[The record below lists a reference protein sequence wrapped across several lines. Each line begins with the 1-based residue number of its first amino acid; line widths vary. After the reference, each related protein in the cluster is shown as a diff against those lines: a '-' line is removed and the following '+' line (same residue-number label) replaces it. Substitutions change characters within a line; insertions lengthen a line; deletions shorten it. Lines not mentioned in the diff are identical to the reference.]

1 MGKAKRVDRTDYGPR
16 QRLANGTAVL
26 GYRADPEAP
35 QAPAIRA
42 ARAFLRY
49 EHMQLPEASFRAAV
63 AVAEAAEVC
72 SGAKDRVGNSV
83 RSAAFWDRGGPT
95 MQALDAARMLRELGQ
110 VLGRHGAY
118 AVVRVV
124 VDGDPQHEAEA
135 RRGLAV
141 IAEFW
146 EL

>member
-1 MGKAKRVDRTDYGPR
+1 MGKAKRLDRTDYGPR

-35 QAPAIRA
+35 HAPAIRA
-42 ARAFLRY
+42 ARAFIRY
-49 EHMQLPEASFRAAV
+49 EAMALPEPSYQAARLIE
-63 AVAEAAEVC
+63 EAAAVC
-72 SGAKDRVGNSV
+72 SGAKDRDGNSV

-95 MQALDAARMLRELGQ
+95 LAALDGARGLRELGQ

-135 RRGLAV
+135 RKGLAV

-146 EL
+146 DL

>member
-1 MGKAKRVDRTDYGPR
+1 
-16 QRLANGTAVL
+16 
-26 GYRADPEAP
+26 
-35 QAPAIRA
+35 
-42 ARAFLRY
+42 
-49 EHMQLPEASFRAAV
+49 
-63 AVAEAAEVC
+63 
-72 SGAKDRVGNSV
+72 
-83 RSAAFWDRGGPT
+83 
-95 MQALDAARMLRELGQ
+95 MLRELDQ

-146 EL
+146 DF

>member
-16 QRLANGTAVL
+16 QRLLNGSAVL

-42 ARAFLRY
+42 ARAYVRW
-49 EHMQLPEASFRAAV
+49 EAMNLPEPSYQAARRIE
-63 AVAEAAEVC
+63 EAAAARL
-72 SGAKDRVGNSV
+72 GAYYREGNSV
-83 RSAAFWDRGGPT
+83 RSAAYWDRGGPT
-95 MQALDAARMLRELGQ
+95 MKMLDGAETLRDVTR
-110 VLGRHGAY
+110 VLGRAMER
-118 AVVRVV
+118 AVLLLV

-146 EL
+146 DL